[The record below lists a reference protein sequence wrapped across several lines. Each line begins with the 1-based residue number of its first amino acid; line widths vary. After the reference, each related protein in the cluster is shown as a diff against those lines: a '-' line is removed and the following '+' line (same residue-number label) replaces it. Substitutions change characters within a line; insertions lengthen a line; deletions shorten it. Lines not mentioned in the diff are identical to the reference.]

1 MKKAAYRNARRMGW
15 VDFGVNAPSLLAH
28 VPSHAGLV
36 GAALTLEQLA
46 PHILADTPFHE
57 FALAG
62 LGGFVLGRFDEMR
75 AGAAVITALAVIDR
89 RLAAFHVKF
98 THAGS

>member
-1 MKKAAYRNARRMGW
+1 MERHIMG
-15 VDFGVNAPSLLAH
+15 NRPSPTTHSLLSH
-28 VPSHAGLV
+28 MPSHAGLV

-46 PHILADTPFHE
+46 PHILADTPFDE

-75 AGAAVITALAVIDR
+75 AGAAVISTKVVIDR
-89 RLAAFHVKF
+89 CLPAFHVKNSLLA
-98 THAGS
+98 HMLG